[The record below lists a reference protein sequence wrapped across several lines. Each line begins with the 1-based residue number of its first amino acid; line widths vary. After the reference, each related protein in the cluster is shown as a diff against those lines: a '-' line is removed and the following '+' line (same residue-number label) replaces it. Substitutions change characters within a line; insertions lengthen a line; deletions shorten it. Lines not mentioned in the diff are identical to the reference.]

1 MSFSTPSPSGKRRFP
16 IGKYQHAKK
25 IRSELQLDMKAEKNK
40 ELKTVTEELEEL
52 TKQLNANKNKV
63 LRRKRKVRYR

>member
-1 MSFSTPSPSGKRRFP
+1 MCLSAHRRHQERFP

-25 IRSELQLDMKAEKNK
+25 IRLELQLDMKAEKNK
-40 ELKTVTEELEEL
+40 ELKTVAEELEEL